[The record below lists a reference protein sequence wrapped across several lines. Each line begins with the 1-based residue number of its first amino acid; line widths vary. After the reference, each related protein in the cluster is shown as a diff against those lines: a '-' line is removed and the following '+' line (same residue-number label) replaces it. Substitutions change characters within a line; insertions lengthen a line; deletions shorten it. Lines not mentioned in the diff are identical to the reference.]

1 MFSNSESI
9 PKRNRM
15 DSQNGSVDA
24 PVVKSENKKYQVETK
39 CTPAVPFY
47 KLFRFATN
55 TDYCLMFIGTLAALS
70 TGPCL
75 SILLI
80 LWGEV
85 IEIVVTS
92 AGSSHLKSSEY
103 NANNKSSLL
112 YATFIFILTIL
123 LIIII

>member
-15 DSQNGSVDA
+15 DSQKGSVDSS
-24 PVVKSENKKYQVETK
+24 VIKSEDNKYQVETK

-47 KLFRFATN
+47 KLFCFATK

-85 IEIVVTS
+85 IEIVVAN
-92 AGSSHLKSSEY
+92 AGSSHLKSSEN

-112 YATFIFILTIL
+112 YATFIFILTIF
-123 LIIII
+123 LI